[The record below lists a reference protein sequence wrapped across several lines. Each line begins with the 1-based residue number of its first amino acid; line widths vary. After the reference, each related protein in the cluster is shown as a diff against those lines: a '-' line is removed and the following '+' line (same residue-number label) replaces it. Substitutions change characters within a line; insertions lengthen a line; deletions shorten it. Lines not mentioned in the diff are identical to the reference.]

1 MIETIDAK
9 YLKQRR
15 ENGDVYIRW
24 GTWVDK
30 HEKRVVKESVPV
42 IGKIF
47 PFIKRKKTVD
57 VVVGMEGPF
66 INETDVS
73 KFDFSNPAHQNLLK
87 NVPYSKIVELD
98 EKLYGNGLYL
108 AFVADKTGEK
118 VWDGEFH
125 IVTSEGVII
134 GKFND
139 ENVIGYYNPGMHHLL
154 PREYTGNPENFGL
167 EEIVAAYC
175 AKNPEAKEAIP
186 EETKEKFPEM
196 TDKVDEAIKE
206 NQSKKPTLSLS
217 DGGRA

>member
-1 MIETIDAK
+1 MIETIDTK

-73 KFDFSNPAHQNLLK
+73 KFDFSNLPKDVINK
-87 NVPYSKIVELD
+87 DKGKEIRRELD
-98 EKLYGNGLYL
+98 EIRTNFIGINSKIIEH
-108 AFVADKTGEK
+108 FEK
-118 VWDGEFH
+118 
-125 IVTSEGVII
+125 
-134 GKFND
+134 
-139 ENVIGYYNPGMHHLL
+139 
-154 PREYTGNPENFGL
+154 
-167 EEIVAAYC
+167 EEKSR
-175 AKNPEAKEAIP
+175 KNKEQA
-186 EETKEKFPEM
+186 
-196 TDKVDEAIKE
+196 
-206 NQSKKPTLSLS
+206 
-217 DGGRA
+217 R